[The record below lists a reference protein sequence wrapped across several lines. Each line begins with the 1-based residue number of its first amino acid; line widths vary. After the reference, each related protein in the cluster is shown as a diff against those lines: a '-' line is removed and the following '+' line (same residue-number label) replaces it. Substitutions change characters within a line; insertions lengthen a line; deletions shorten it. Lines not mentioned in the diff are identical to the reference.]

1 MMSVAQERTRTAWCC
16 STKGILWQR
25 GALTS
30 CRAAK
35 TSWLS
40 NLLGN
45 FEVTTMSRT
54 FRLGVFI
61 VSALLIF
68 AAGVFW
74 IGEKRF
80 LFRSTYR
87 LNADFQNVAGL
98 NGGAEVRV
106 GGVHEGTVRQIQLPM
121 RPNDKVRVLMDL
133 EGRTRN
139 VIKKDSVARIQ
150 SEGLVGDKFV
160 EISFG
165 SEQSPKVNYGDTIQ
179 GQPPL
184 QISDLLN
191 KTNQVLDTTQGA
203 VANVNDTAKNLSSI
217 TTKIDQG
224 QGTIGALINN
234 RKIYQNV
241 NAGATAF
248 QENMEA
254 LKHNFF
260 LRGFFKERGY
270 ESAADLKKIEILH
283 LPDKPVAKQFT
294 YEAKKMFDKP
304 DTAKLKDAKTL
315 NEVGNYLQNNPFGL
329 AVIAAYSDMKGDT
342 ERDRLL
348 TEARSMI
355 ARDYLVKNFKLEDT
369 RVKTIG
375 MGKSNKVSDGGSVEV
390 LIYPE
395 GTSAAQNSA
404 EPLSQ

>member
-1 MMSVAQERTRTAWCC
+1 MMSVAQERTRTVWCC

-74 IGEKRF
+74 IEEKRF
-80 LFRSTYR
+80 LFASTYR
-87 LNADFQNVAGL
+87 LNAEFQNVAGL

-106 GGVHEGTVRQIQLPM
+106 GGIHEGAVTQIQLPV
-121 RPNDKVRVLMDL
+121 RPNEKVRVIMELAN
-133 EGRTRN
+133 GTRG
-139 VIKKDSVARIQ
+139 VVKSDSVATIR

-165 SEQSPKVNYGDTIQ
+165 SEQAPKVTDGDTIR
-179 GQPPL
+179 GEPPL

-191 KTNQVLDTTQGA
+191 KTNEVLNSTKGA
-203 VANVNDTAKNLSSI
+203 LQNVNQTADNLKSI
-217 TTKIDQG
+217 TAKIDQG

-234 RKIYQNV
+234 KKIYQNV

-270 ESAADLKKIEILH
+270 ESAADLKKNEILH
-283 LPDKPVAKQFT
+283 LPDKPVAKQFS
-294 YEAKKMFDKP
+294 YEAKKIYDKP

-315 NEVGNYLQNNPFGL
+315 N
-329 AVIAAYSDMKGDT
+329 
-342 ERDRLL
+342 
-348 TEARSMI
+348 
-355 ARDYLVKNFKLEDT
+355 
-369 RVKTIG
+369 
-375 MGKSNKVSDGGSVEV
+375 
-390 LIYPE
+390 
-395 GTSAAQNSA
+395 
-404 EPLSQ
+404 